1 MTRRIEF
8 VQCVCSHGMSQNQ
21 NLRRRSILAVV
32 VVLPILNDPYFTVLY
47 LDSLLLHMM
56 YQTPT

>member
-1 MTRRIEF
+1 
-8 VQCVCSHGMSQNQ
+8 MSQNQ